1 MSADSAE
8 TKEIFKKMTDKLEQ
22 HNNSNN
28 NAPTQWA
35 PFQPSFNGRPSE
47 PHPHP
52 FNYEQ
57 QHRVVEPTPNNFNND
72 TNRQQPAPL
81 MPHFFPRIGLSFP
94 DFNDYNRF
102 NGFQRNFFTNPFTPQ
117 FPTPA
122 YPFPIN
128 PAMHNP
134 MANMDNFNL
143 PQSIPQQFN
152 QNTNSNTNSNEI
164 KPKEV
169 PVQNTT
175 PQASEEDK
183 PPILSAEY
191 LIKRENKI
199 NFNANQSFPTIPKQ
213 ESIDNSPRK
222 MNGTKK
228 EPDFPT
234 FPPALTAE
242 KPFEPARSRD
252 DLAPYNTPF
261 YPNQQLGMD
270 ATNNG
275 FKQEINTPPAGILHD
290 CQVCLSTHAN
300 GLHFGARTCAACAA
314 FFRRTISDDKRYVCK
329 RNQRCNNASRDGT
342 GYRKICRSC
351 RMKRCLEIG
360 MLPENVQHKRNRRES
375 NSPHNKIQLD
385 TFFNGFYPA
394 FPSQAT
400 TAPADTTQPA
410 DPCHS

>member
-1 MSADSAE
+1 
-8 TKEIFKKMTDKLEQ
+8 
-22 HNNSNN
+22 
-28 NAPTQWA
+28 
-35 PFQPSFNGRPSE
+35 
-47 PHPHP
+47 
-52 FNYEQ
+52 
-57 QHRVVEPTPNNFNND
+57 
-72 TNRQQPAPL
+72 
-81 MPHFFPRIGLSFP
+81 
-94 DFNDYNRF
+94 
-102 NGFQRNFFTNPFTPQ
+102 
-117 FPTPA
+117 
-122 YPFPIN
+122 
-128 PAMHNP
+128 
-134 MANMDNFNL
+134 
-143 PQSIPQQFN
+143 
-152 QNTNSNTNSNEI
+152 
-164 KPKEV
+164 
-169 PVQNTT
+169 
-175 PQASEEDK
+175 
-183 PPILSAEY
+183 
-191 LIKRENKI
+191 
-199 NFNANQSFPTIPKQ
+199 
-213 ESIDNSPRK
+213 

-275 FKQEINTPPAGILHD
+275 FKQEINTVIKHFVIVIHLK
-290 CQVCLSTHAN
+290 LSSHQQGFCMIVKYVSQPMPMDYTLELA
-300 GLHFGARTCAACAA
+300 LVRQQSI
-314 FFRRTISDDKRYVCK
+314 RTISDDKRYVCK